1 MCVTCKQFC
10 LLSAV
15 GCECDNYRC
24 AILLFS
30 LSPLLTRPH
39 RVSCVKDAHLFC
51 KCPIN
56 KKFLMSE
63 CLPLSL
69 SLSRSLLPP
78 LTKRSADW
86 VTRDEIRQMLF
97 EMRDIIN
104 LSKRKAAMASE
115 KKILSPMEDRRGLLE
130 SQ

>member
-1 MCVTCKQFC
+1 
-10 LLSAV
+10 
-15 GCECDNYRC
+15 
-24 AILLFS
+24 
-30 LSPLLTRPH
+30 
-39 RVSCVKDAHLFC
+39 
-51 KCPIN
+51 
-56 KKFLMSE
+56 MSE
-63 CLPLSL
+63 CLPLSLSL

>member
-1 MCVTCKQFC
+1 
-10 LLSAV
+10 
-15 GCECDNYRC
+15 
-24 AILLFS
+24 
-30 LSPLLTRPH
+30 
-39 RVSCVKDAHLFC
+39 
-51 KCPIN
+51 
-56 KKFLMSE
+56 
-63 CLPLSL
+63 
-69 SLSRSLLPP
+69 
-78 LTKRSADW
+78 